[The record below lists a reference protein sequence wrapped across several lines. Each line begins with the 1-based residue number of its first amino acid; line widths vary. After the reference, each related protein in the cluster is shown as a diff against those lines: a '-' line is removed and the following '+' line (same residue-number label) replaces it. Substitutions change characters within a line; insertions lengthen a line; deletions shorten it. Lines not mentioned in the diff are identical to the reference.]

1 MTTTADAVKANETPD
16 PEHVTQDPFGR
27 GAFYRFTCSYDHEGR
42 EFGFELWATSF
53 ADAQRRL
60 ESLKRTARL
69 DGQIYRTIP
78 ARNVNKAIN

>member
-1 MTTTADAVKANETPD
+1 MTTIPDAVSRPPKTPD
-16 PEHVTQDPFGR
+16 LEHIAQSPSGETY
-27 GAFYRFTCSYDHEGR
+27 YRFSVTYDHEGT
-42 EFGFELWATSF
+42 ECCVDVWAMSF

-78 ARNVNKAIN
+78 ARDADKAIN